1 MSKLLIT
8 LTLLIWSS
16 ILLAQEGYVVRV
28 WLTDKRECGYSTDN
42 PQEFLSDRSIARHSR
57 EQIEISEQD
66 LPITQH
72 YKQEVMNMAQR
83 IVTYSNWLNT
93 LVAEC
98 DSNNIQQIRQLPFV
112 KNVEVLSKAKVDSVD
127 FKLNFYS
134 ACNTKRHPLYG
145 VSHPIAKSAK
155 VATYHKRGKRGE
167 GVYIAVMDA
176 GFGGV
181 DTLSRWFDNDRI
193 KFTCD
198 VVNPQGNIYRE
209 NEHGTAVLSI
219 MLANR
224 EGEYMGIAPK
234 SDYALIRTED
244 INIEAPHEEDMFVRG
259 LEIADSLGVDIVN
272 VSLGY
277 SDYENIT
284 SVSTLASEIATRKGI
299 IVVTS
304 CGNRGEAGFTHP
316 ADAKGVIAVG
326 GVDKRGRVTEFT
338 SKEVV
343 CGRYKAPKV
352 CALASDVPVI
362 TGNGK
367 FMITYGTSFA
377 APAISGAV
385 ATKKSRK

>member
-1 MSKLLIT
+1 MPKLLIT

-28 WLTDKRECGYSTDN
+28 WFTDKSECGYSTDN
-42 PQEFLSDRSIARHSR
+42 PQQFLSDKSIARHN
-57 EQIEISEQD
+57 IELIKISEQD

-72 YKQEVMNMAQR
+72 YKQEVMNMAQH

-93 LVAEC
+93 LVVEC
-98 DSNNIQQIRQLPFV
+98 DSNNIQQIEQLPFV
-112 KNVEVLSKAKVDSVD
+112 KKVEVLSKAKADSVK
-127 FKLNFYS
+127 FKSNFYS
-134 ACNTKRHPLYG
+134 ASNIKLHPLYG
-145 VSHPIAKSAK
+145 VSHPISKRANVVTS
-155 VATYHKRGKRGE
+155 HKRGRWGE
-167 GVYIAVMDA
+167 GVYIAVLDA

-181 DTLSRWFDNDRI
+181 DTLGRWFDKDRI

-198 VVNPQGNIYRE
+198 VVNPQGNIFRE
-209 NEHGTAVLSI
+209 NEHGTAVLST

-244 INIEAPHEEDMFVRG
+244 INVETPCEEDMFVRG

-277 SDYENIT
+277 SDYNGII
-284 SVSTLASEIATRKGI
+284 SVSTLATEIATSKGI
-299 IVVTS
+299 VVVTS
-304 CGNRGEAGFTHP
+304 CGNRGKEGFTLP

-338 SKEVV
+338 SREYVR
-343 CGRYKAPKV
+343 GRYKAPKV
-352 CALASDVPVI
+352 CALGSDVPVI
-362 TGNGK
+362 TGSGK
-367 FMITYGTSFA
+367 IMITYGTSFA

-385 ATKKSRK
+385 AIKKSRE

>member
-1 MSKLLIT
+1 MPKLLIT

-42 PQEFLSDRSIARHSR
+42 PQQFLSDKSIARHN
-57 EQIEISEQD
+57 IELIKISEQD

-72 YKQEVMNMAQR
+72 YKQEVMNMAQH

-93 LVAEC
+93 LVVEC
-98 DSNNIQQIRQLPFV
+98 DSNNIQQIEKLPFV
-112 KNVEVLSKAKVDSVD
+112 KKVEVLSKAKADSVK
-127 FKLNFYS
+127 FKSNFYS
-134 ACNTKRHPLYG
+134 ASNIKLHPLYG
-145 VSHPIAKSAK
+145 VSHPIAKRANVVTS
-155 VATYHKRGKRGE
+155 HKRGRWGE
-167 GVYIAVMDA
+167 GVYIAVLDA

-181 DTLSRWFDNDRI
+181 DTLGRWFDKDRI

-198 VVNPQGNIYRE
+198 VVNPQGNIFRE

-277 SDYENIT
+277 SDYNGII
-284 SVSTLASEIATRKGI
+284 SVSTLATEIATSKGI
-299 IVVTS
+299 VVVTS
-304 CGNRGEAGFTHP
+304 CGNRGKEGFTHP

-338 SKEVV
+338 SREYVR
-343 CGRYKAPKV
+343 GRYKAPKV

-362 TGNGK
+362 TGSGK
-367 FMITYGTSFA
+367 IMITYGTSFA
-377 APAISGAV
+377 APAISGVV